1 VKLILGTFFFS
12 IASAL
17 IPVLNLEVYLSA
29 IPDGHHSALLVACAA
44 GAGQTVGKV
53 IWYFAGMHSMKV
65 AWLRKKMETEKWQ
78 LAYAKWHERIVG
90 RPVLAGAISFGSA
103 VSGFPPIAI
112 IAVLAG
118 SLRMNLALFI
128 STVLVGRV
136 IRFWL
141 VLEGAGFV
149 KHLAEHLVNTH

>member
-1 VKLILGTFFFS
+1 VKLILGTFLFS

-29 IPDGHHSALLVACAA
+29 IPQGRSSVLLIALAA
-44 GAGQTVGKV
+44 GAGQTVGKI

-65 AWLRKKMETEKWQ
+65 SWLRRKMETEKWQ
-78 LAYAKWHERIVG
+78 EAYAKWHERIVG
-90 RPVLAGAISFGSA
+90 RPVLAGAITFGSA

-118 SLRMNLALFI
+118 SLRMNLAVFT
-128 STVLVGRV
+128 STVLVGRI

-141 VLEGAGFV
+141 VLEGAGYI
-149 KHLAEHLVNTH
+149 KHLAEHLVNNH